1 MGTVPRYVVIPVADE
16 PRNASLPYAIESI
29 RRHTTY
35 TPVTVGHDH
44 GLCDHIPSPQLPG
57 RDSIFRNT
65 DRHADTALRELGE
78 PFIWSADDI
87 YWLKPAPPVR
97 WALGDLENTTGA
109 TVYARRKRATAEWLR
124 RRFHPTWDYEAHTP
138 MLFEPDPLT
147 EVLDII
153 LRQGWSTL
161 DKRSLYGNLTG
172 HPDIIGADVKVRTRR
187 QPLPNAPWASTEGSP
202 LTWPALIGALT

>member
-1 MGTVPRYVVIPVADE
+1 MYVVIPTAVE
-16 PRNASLPYAIESI
+16 PRNPSLPYAIQSI
-29 RRHTTY
+29 SQHTTY

-57 RDSIFRNT
+57 RDNIFRNT
-65 DRHADTALRELGE
+65 DRHAETALRELGE

-87 YWLKPAPPVR
+87 YWLEPAEPVR
-97 WALGDLENTTGA
+97 WAIGHLEDATGR
-109 TVYARRKRATAEWLR
+109 TIYAQRKRHTAEWLR
-124 RRFHPTWDYEAHTP
+124 RCFHPTYDYEAHTP

-153 LRQGWSTL
+153 RRQGWSTL

-172 HPDIIGADVKVRTRR
+172 HPDIVAPDVKLRRTDA
-187 QPLPNAPWASTEGSP
+187 PLPDAAWASTHHDPG
-202 LTWPALIGALT
+202 LYRNLRHALAAL